1 MPAAELHKRIDEIAS
16 GTFFAA
22 EHAFGVGAASAASDN
37 SDPDLLLMEEH
48 ASIGCS
54 LCARAL
60 VNARDIAVDIAAFT
74 APRAPSPLLREKV
87 LQRTRLSDVLAPP
100 LSPAAALPGLMKDAH
115 IIDPSGAVAHMHIGG
130 QGEPARKRELEELE
144 AHAGQGGHEASDKA
158 LARVLAQVERLLGF
172 SLFFVSIIHGE
183 RVGYRV
189 QRGLPSDVPALH
201 SMRREM
207 TFCTHCVDAEA
218 PLVVQ
223 NAGREPFFRGN
234 PAVRRHR
241 IRAYVGVPLRTSKG
255 IIVGTLCA
263 LDYKPRSI
271 PPELVR
277 VLELFAKRV
286 AAELERG
293 RDPSQLSAFVC
304 DLPGGRIYR
313 SGFFEELLAIEL
325 TRSASEGRS
334 SALITVSGV
343 PFTLEGAAD
352 EGEVAGEMGAGVMGL
367 LLSGATA
374 EQAEARRAAL
384 SKAFEGSIAVRFALA
399 GGSMKTPADWIAA
412 ASRT

>member
-1 MPAAELHKRIDEIAS
+1 MPAAELHNRIDEIAP
-16 GTFFAA
+16 GAFFAA
-22 EHAFGVGAASAASDN
+22 ERARGACAASAASDN
-37 SDPDLLLMEEH
+37 SDPDLLAMEEH

-60 VNARDIAVDIAAFT
+60 VNARDLAVDIAAFT
-74 APRAPSPLLREKV
+74 APRAPSPSLREKV
-87 LQRTRLSDVLAPP
+87 LQRTQPSHVLAPP
-100 LSPAAALPGLMKDAH
+100 ASPATALPALVTDAH
-115 IIDPSGAVAHMHIGG
+115 ILDPSGAVAHMHIGG
-130 QGEPARKRELEELE
+130 QGEPARKREIEELE
-144 AHAGQGGHEASDKA
+144 AHAGQEGHEASDKA

-207 TFCTHCVDAEA
+207 TFCTHCVNAEA

-223 NAGREPFFRGN
+223 NAGKEPFFRGN

-271 PPELVR
+271 PPEIVR

-293 RDPSQLSAFVC
+293 RDPSQLSTLVC

-313 SGFFEELLAIEL
+313 SGFFEDLLAIEL

-334 SALITVSGV
+334 SALITVSGAALS
-343 PFTLEGAAD
+343 LEGVAD
-352 EGEVAGEMGAGVMGL
+352 EGEVAGEIGADAMGL

-374 EQAEARRAAL
+374 EQVEARRAAL
-384 SKAFEGSIAVRFALA
+384 SKAFEGPIDIRSALA
-399 GGSMKTPADWIAA
+399 SGSMKTPADWIAA
-412 ASRT
+412 ASQT